1 MKVAII
7 GAGWAG
13 LSAAVRLVQ
22 SGMTVVVFEAARF
35 PGGRARA
42 VWSNGIGQHI
52 DNGQHILLGA
62 YTQTLSLMKMLGL
75 DTAALFHRETLA
87 LESVDGQ
94 FRLRAA
100 ALPAPLHLLSAM
112 LTGRGLGFKEKLSLL
127 NLTRSLQRAAWRV
140 EDGLTV
146 AQWLE
151 RGQQSS
157 NVVRAFWQP
166 LCLAALNTPLDAA
179 SAQLFANVLRDSVG
193 GTADACDVLIPRVD
207 LSRLWPD
214 QVAQYA
220 PSNEDGAAQI
230 RYASPVR
237 HLHYR
242 GEHIDIDH
250 EAFDAVVVAGNAPST
265 HRLLQT
271 LPATDA
277 GAHYLSE
284 LSAFR
289 FLPIATLTLQTEQ
302 RWPLSRPMMLLRDD
316 PSRLHFGQ
324 WLFDRSAF
332 MLQPETPD
340 PEPESASSQG
350 ISSGPRAAAR
360 RAMDRSSLLNIV
372 ISDARALTQHPRQDV
387 VAGIIQQIGEQGAR
401 FGPLPRV
408 TGHELITEKRATFAA
423 VPGLQRP
430 VNTTPWPRVWTA
442 GDWTDTDYPGVLE
455 GAVRSGFAAADTLV
469 EALS

>member
-42 VWSNGIGQHI
+42 VWSSNIGQHI

-62 YTQTLSLMKMLGL
+62 YTQTLSLMKTLGL
-75 DTAALFHRETLA
+75 DTAALFHRESLA

-94 FRLRAA
+94 FRLQAA

-112 LTGRGLGFKEKLSLL
+112 LTGRGLGFKERLSLL
-127 NLTRSLQRAAWRV
+127 RFTRSLQRAAWRV
-140 EDGLTV
+140 DDGLTV

-151 RGQQSS
+151 RGRQSPP
-157 NVVRAFWQP
+157 VVRAFWQP

-193 GTADACDVLIPRVD
+193 GAADACDVLIPRVD
-207 LSRLWPD
+207 LTQLWPA
-214 QVAQYA
+214 QVGQYTDN
-220 PSNEDGAAQI
+220 NEAGAAQI
-230 RYASPVR
+230 RYAAPVR
-237 HLHYR
+237 HLHCR
-242 GEHIDIDH
+242 DGHIAIDD
-250 EAFDAVVVAGNAPST
+250 EAFDAVLVAGNAPST

-271 LPATDA
+271 LPATD
-277 GAHYLSE
+277 GAADYLSV

-302 RWPLSRPMMLLRDD
+302 RWPLSRPMLLLRED

-332 MLQPETPD
+332 MLQPGTPE
-340 PEPESASSQG
+340 PEPESG
-350 ISSGPRAAAR
+350 SGRP
-360 RAMDRSSLLNIV
+360 SLLNIV
-372 ISDARALTQHPRQDV
+372 VSDARGLAQHARQDV
-387 VAGIIQQIGEQGAR
+387 VAGIMEQIGEQGAR

-408 TGHELITEKRATFAA
+408 MGHELIIEKRATFAA
-423 VPGLQRP
+423 VPGLRRP
-430 VNTTPWPRVWTA
+430 ANATPWPRVWTA
-442 GDWTDTDYPGVLE
+442 GDWTDTAYPGVLE
-455 GAVRSGFAAADTLV
+455 GAVRSGLAAADALL
-469 EALS
+469 EAL